1 MHLKQT
7 SRGRGVVSVAGVW
20 SLACGSGGA
29 VPGHE
34 RGQVKYDGA
43 NDPPP
48 FIVMEA
54 WGEVCSGGSRVER
67 STRSWKECLW

>member
-1 MHLKQT
+1 MP
-7 SRGRGVVSVAGVW
+7 GR
-20 SLACGSGGA
+20 
-29 VPGHE
+29 E

-67 STRSWKECLW
+67 SGRQEAGKSACGEK